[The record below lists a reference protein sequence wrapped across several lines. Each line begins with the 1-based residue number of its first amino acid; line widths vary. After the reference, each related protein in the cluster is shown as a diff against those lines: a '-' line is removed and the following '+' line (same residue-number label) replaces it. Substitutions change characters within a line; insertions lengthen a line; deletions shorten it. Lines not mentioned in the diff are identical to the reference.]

1 MEILYTITSYL
12 PAIGGAQIHTHELV
26 KRLSKGNTI
35 NIACLW
41 DSNRTDWLLGT
52 TLFAHSKT
60 YDYSFDEV
68 NVHRIGLS
76 KEEKY
81 SIAPFVGF
89 YYLFMGISLSVIA
102 KVFEQHLEAY
112 VSKVDIIHNVRI
124 GREPFSFASY
134 SLAKKNDIPFVLTPL
149 HHPRWSGWLHRYYLD
164 LYRKADA
171 VIALTESEKLTLI
184 DLGVDESRIHVT
196 GIGPVLADS
205 WDAKGFRNKFSL
217 GKDPFILFLGQKYA
231 YKGVE
236 VLLQASFQVWK
247 KFPEVRFI
255 FIGPRTN
262 YSSKLFTTITD
273 SRILELDKVN
283 LQTKTDALAACTIL
297 CVPSSQESFGGV
309 YTEAWSFEKPVIG
322 LNIPAVSEV
331 IDHGVNGLLVN
342 RQPEEVADAIL
353 EILSDQKL
361 AQSMGAA
368 GLQKVKDR
376 YSWDQLA
383 VKTNQ
388 IYQCVLGK

>member
-1 MEILYTITSYL
+1 MNILITITAYPPS
-12 PAIGGAQIHTHELV
+12 IGGAQIHTHELV
-26 KRLSKGNTI
+26 KRLLKNYSIQVVSFWN
-35 NIACLW
+35 L
-41 DSNRTDWLLGT
+41 NRTDWLLGT
-52 TLFAHSKT
+52 TLCVPFKSKRYFRDGVLINQLGFGLLEKT
-60 YDYSFDEV
+60 WMLPVTLVYYP
-68 NVHRIGLS
+68 IMGLS
-76 KEEKY
+76 L
-81 SIAPFVGF
+81 P
-89 YYLFMGISLSVIA
+89 VIA
-102 KVFEQHLEAY
+102 KTIQKHLAPF
-112 VSKVDIIHNVRI
+112 SKQVDLIHNVRI
-124 GREPFSFASY
+124 GREPISFAS
-134 SLAKKNDIPFVLTPL
+134 LAEARRKDIPFVLTPL

-171 VIALTESEKLTLI
+171 VIALTESEKLTLLN
-184 DLGVDESRIHVT
+184 LGVEESRIHVT

-205 WDAKGFRNKFSL
+205 GDAERFRHKFSL

-236 VLLQASFQVWK
+236 VLIQSSSKVWK

-255 FIGPRTN
+255 FIGPRTD
-262 YSSKLFTTITD
+262 YSRKVFTRVTD
-273 SRILELDKVN
+273 SRVLELDKVD

-342 RQPEEVADAIL
+342 RQPDEIANAIL

-383 VKTNQ
+383 VMTNQ
-388 IYQCVLGK
+388 IYQSVLGK